1 MKNKRCHIV
10 KISNEARVLKELRTK
25 SRLSMREAGFQIGKS
40 DSYIS
45 HLENGRMDIP
55 EVSQLDK
62 LLNLYGISNED
73 FLKKVHSYK
82 EETPKIDILSN
93 LIKKLDES
101 KINILIDLTE
111 TFLNNSNQ
119 RI

>member
-1 MKNKRCHIV
+1 MKKKRCHIV
-10 KISNEARVLKELRTK
+10 KISNEARVLKQLRINSK
-25 SRLSMREAGFQIGKS
+25 LSMREAGFRIGKS

-55 EVSQLDK
+55 AISQLCE
-62 LLNLYGISNED
+62 LLEVYSCSLQD
-73 FLKKVHSYK
+73 FLEKVEQYK

-93 LIKKLDES
+93 LIRKLDES
-101 KINILIDLTE
+101 KVNTLLDLTE
-111 TFLNNSNQ
+111 SFLNNSKQ